1 MRTLSR
7 FKKTILP
14 FISIVLLLQSLNF
27 LGCREISTHKIKV
40 VTTTTLIATLVKAIG
55 KDKIDVVTI
64 VPGGMC
70 PGHFD
75 VKPDDIKKLS
85 TAKVLINHGWEVWT
99 SDLLNS
105 VENENL
111 LTKTIKIEGNW
122 MIPNIQILAGEEITK
137 TLCEIDPQNSPFYKK
152 NLNHYKKEVNSV
164 AVEVKNTD
172 FQGKK
177 VVCSE
182 YQAEFLKWLGFKVVA
197 TYESSEDPTIKNLA
211 EIMST
216 AKRENVHIVIDN
228 LQSGSKVGEQIA
240 EEIGAKYIVLTN
252 FPLSDSYTES
262 LKENIHKLACAVE

>member
-7 FKKTILP
+7 FKKTVLP

-122 MIPNIQILAGEEITK
+122 MIPNIQIIAGEEIAK
-137 TLCEIDPQNSPFYKK
+137 ALCEIAPQNSSFYKK

-197 TYESSEDPTIKNLA
+197 TYESSEDLTIKNLA

-216 AKRENVHIVIDN
+216 AKKEDVHIVIDN
-228 LQSGSKVGEQIA
+228 LQSGSKAGKQIA

-262 LKENIHKLACAVE
+262 LKKNIHKLACAVE